1 MPEMNPQSAG
11 ENAGE
16 NQPQFNVVPPAAPPR
31 VMTNSSLTKRQIADV
46 GEVEL
51 NAKAAQAPI
60 YSGPMEVNGI
70 EAAFLTALLTDI
82 KVVKGVGGQAL
93 EHSGS
98 SEVATRDGLT
108 AKKTLVGDLRKMQS
122 SGRQLHQHTDP
133 ERMQEYLI
141 GQDIVANRDTLKTS
155 AETIINKTNAERGP
169 GVDTNFIVKTTND
182 LATFEGKNAAQE
194 NESIAAQD
202 MRADRESK
210 VASIVQRGQTIKTAA
225 DRAWPYTNPANAGA
239 RRKFHLPENRPY
251 VP

>member
-1 MPEMNPQSAG
+1 
-11 ENAGE
+11 
-16 NQPQFNVVPPAAPPR
+16 
-31 VMTNSSLTKRQIADV
+31 MTNSSLTKRQIADV